1 MIDGFWIVTFAGMEG
16 KGGGVVVMTK
26 GKIYGGDSAFTYLG
40 TYVDDGNGKV
50 RADVLVQNFDPLVGN
65 VMGIKGDFNLK
76 FELTA
81 NGDKELHGQAS
92 TPAAPGFGLKAK
104 LVRRSNLD

>member
-16 KGGGVVVMTK
+16 KGGGVAVMMN
-26 GKIYGGDSAFTYLG
+26 GKIFGGDSAFTYIG
-40 TYVDDGNGKV
+40 TYKEANGKV
-50 RADVLVQNFDPLVGN
+50 TADVLVQNFDPLVGN

-76 FELTA
+76 FDLTA
-81 NGDKELHGQAS
+81 TSDKELHGQAS

-104 LVRRSNLD
+104 LVKRSTLS